1 MISQLRRTIIET
13 AHHAGEGHIPSALS
27 ILDIVWVLYDRVL
40 TYHPHAPNLPMC
52 DRFILSKGH
61 GCLALY
67 AVLAEKGFFPKVWLD
82 RFCQGFELDGHP
94 DCLKVPGVEAT
105 TGSLGHGLPI
115 AVGMA
120 LGLKIRKSNAR
131 VFCLIGDQEALEGTT
146 WEAAAIAAHH
156 QLGNL
161 TVIIDNNH
169 SGDDI
174 VNMESLGHKFAAFG
188 WWADPIC
195 GHNHHDIELALR
207 AHERTIPKCIIAETI
222 KGHGGPA
229 MERNPRAWHHRAPTA
244 AEMPELLGHEVEHA

>member
-1 MISQLRRTIIET
+1 MIEALRRTIIET

-40 TYHPHAPNLPMC
+40 TYTPRAPNNPIR

-67 AVLAEKGFFPKVWLD
+67 AVLAEKGFFSKAWLD
-82 RFCQGFELDGHP
+82 RFCVPGFELDGHP

-105 TGSLGHGLPI
+105 TGSLGHGLPM

-146 WEAAAIAAHH
+146 WESAALAAQHR
-156 QLGNL
+156 LNNL
-161 TVIIDNNH
+161 TVIIDHNH

-174 VNMESLGHKFAAFG
+174 VNMGGLGRKFEAFE
-188 WWADPIC
+188 WHVDDIC
-195 GHNHHDIELALR
+195 GHNHHDIEQAAR
-207 AHERTIPKCIIAETI
+207 AQRWTSPNCIVAQTI
-222 KGHGGPA
+222 KGRGVPV
-229 MERNPRAWHHRAPTA
+229 MERDPRAWHHRAPTA
-244 AEMPELLGHEVEHA
+244 AEMPELLGEMVDA